1 MKKIILVY
9 KKYEEIINYIIVG
22 GFTTFVSL
30 ATYYIS
36 VLTFLNPNNP
46 FQLQVANVI
55 SWICAVTFAYFAN
68 KKFVFKNNSENLSSA
83 IKFFL
88 SRVST
93 LLIDMASMYVFVSLL
108 NINDKVSKIL
118 VQFLV
123 LILNYIFSKFIVF
136 KENKRK

>member
-46 FQLQVANVI
+46 FQLQIANVI

>member
-1 MKKIILVY
+1 MKKIMIVY

-46 FQLQVANVI
+46 FQLQVANVV

-108 NINDKVSKIL
+108 NINDKISKIL

-123 LILNYIFSKFIVF
+123 LLLNYIFSKFIVF
-136 KENKRK
+136 KEKKRA

>member
-1 MKKIILVY
+1 MKKIMIVY

-46 FQLQVANVI
+46 FQLQVANVV

-108 NINDKVSKIL
+108 NINDNISKIL
-118 VQFLV
+118 FQFLV

-136 KENKRK
+136 KEKKRA

>member
-88 SRVST
+88 YRVST
-93 LLIDMASMYVFVSLL
+93 LLIDMASMYAFVSLL

-136 KENKRK
+136 KENKKK

>member
-1 MKKIILVY
+1 MKKIMIVY

-46 FQLQVANVI
+46 FQLQIANVV

-108 NINDKVSKIL
+108 NINDKISKIL

-136 KENKRK
+136 KENKRA

>member
-1 MKKIILVY
+1 MKKIMIAY

-46 FQLQVANVI
+46 FQLQVANVV

-108 NINDKVSKIL
+108 NINDKISKIL

-136 KENKRK
+136 KEKKRA